1 MYFVTMKRAGY
12 CLFSVSPSERFG
24 VGLLD
29 DQQHVHVLERDGADY
44 VVRQDCAISETSHTD
59 MMLRLGHVAEPA
71 SVAEFVRVA
80 LGR

>member
-1 MYFVTMKRAGY
+1 MYFVTMKRPGY

-29 DQQHVHVLERDGADY
+29 DQQRVQVLERDGIDY
-44 VVRQDCAISETSHTD
+44 VVREECPVAQTSHTD
-59 MMLRLGHVAEPA
+59 MMLRLGRVAEPSSA
-71 SVAEFVRVA
+71 AEFVHVA

>member
-29 DQQHVHVLERDGADY
+29 DQKRIHLVERDGADY
-44 VVRQDCAISETSHTD
+44 VVRREFPLDELSHTD
-59 MMLRLGHVAEPA
+59 VMLRLGGVPEPG
-71 SVAEFVRVA
+71 SFDDFVRVA
-80 LGR
+80 QGR

>member
-29 DQQHVHVLERDGADY
+29 DQQRVHVLERNGADY
-44 VVRQDCAISETSHTD
+44 VVRQEWPIGDVSHTD
-59 MMLRLGHVAEPA
+59 VMLRLGRVPEPT
-71 SVAEFVRVA
+71 SLDEFVRLA
-80 LGR
+80 QGH